1 MHTLRGLQWNT
12 IVLNIWR
19 CHESAWSCDVTVILL
34 RTKCRW
40 RKTVTNCLQPN
51 HLHCRGVKYRHRV
64 RCCVS
69 EIRWCLACS
78 SSKDCTRRME
88 IEGGFCLFFVFIHS
102 SKRSRIVVKLLDS
115 LLWTC
120 TLTRSK
126 AFTSIIQ
133 STFGPSPTAV
143 SSGQWPQVWVCWQTA
158 ELVCGWRADLLV
170 LWGEQRKLR

>member
-1 MHTLRGLQWNT
+1 MKIFEFFLIDVFIYPRICCTTEAASHWAFKTDCRHKYHLLGREGDEPTSCYRQKT

-88 IEGGFCLFFVFIHS
+88 IEGGFCLFFVS
-102 SKRSRIVVKLLDS
+102 
-115 LLWTC
+115 
-120 TLTRSK
+120 
-126 AFTSIIQ
+126 
-133 STFGPSPTAV
+133 
-143 SSGQWPQVWVCWQTA
+143 VCFHPLFETITN
-158 ELVCGWRADLLV
+158 CC
-170 LWGEQRKLR
+170 